1 MKTFIYKNTTNDEVV
16 YIDITSSFK
25 FECGHYYSGLH
36 LCGSRFYGKSDTPSY
51 EDMRT
56 VMSQEDMNTLF
67 ALDKEIEE
75 LGYGLDKDPEKL
87 AKGQAICDKAKKL
100 IFDTLKTEEND
111 LLFKSIIE
119 EEKEAM
125 MNEKGLS
132 QEDVDYIFDNYN
144 DDYQDREIVNGIYD
158 STYDLGYEEAWEL
171 GYVNRNDS
179 TIERYFDFEKFG
191 EDLLED
197 DNYLELPSGKIAS
210 LCY

>member
-1 MKTFIYKNTTNDEVV
+1 M
-16 YIDITSSFK
+16 
-25 FECGHYYSGLH
+25 
-36 LCGSRFYGKSDTPSY
+36 
-51 EDMRT
+51 
-56 VMSQEDMNTLF
+56 
-67 ALDKEIEE
+67 
-75 LGYGLDKDPEKL
+75 
-87 AKGQAICDKAKKL
+87 
-100 IFDTLKTEEND
+100 
-111 LLFKSIIE
+111 
-119 EEKEAM
+119 
-125 MNEKGLS
+125 EKGLS

-171 GYVNRNDS
+171 GYVNKNDS